1 MKWRQW
7 HRMPGTSGPLDNGQP
22 LTPSWIVFVHRKL
35 AVEMLVGRKS
45 PFARHADLLPFITE
59 LAVELDGIELNH
71 PAPESGP
78 GPLTSSV
85 TTVTM
90 FNDGPLDPPNAPLS
104 AATVRVGNSLLNA
117 RVPQKKTYSETQR
130 IPCNDA

>member
-1 MKWRQW
+1 
-7 HRMPGTSGPLDNGQP
+7 MPKSDPFEDRGEHLLAFPDSTLRDIARNDCAPHNY
-22 LTPSWIVFVHRKL
+22 RKL
-35 AVEMLVGRKS
+35 AVEILVGRKS

-117 RVPQKKTYSETQR
+117 RVPEENILRDPEDTL
-130 IPCNDA
+130 